1 MSDQPRDC
9 EHGQLARQCRICELE
24 AEVARLKA
32 PPDQERL
39 RAIAEREQNS
49 GAGPW
54 SHDGRGIFI
63 FGRDEGQMIAEVRG
77 WGYLTGAG
85 GLGLDD
91 DEAVDRQKA
100 IGEFIALAKQDVPY
114 LLSLVARQTQEIQ
127 DLRTERDKLE
137 YVNVKQDMQ
146 IVAMEQSD
154 ADNFKRFMVAL
165 SSRDALREALKKIH
179 EYAIGHI
186 SPGWE
191 SVEEITTAALAE
203 TPTEDQR

>member
-1 MSDQPRDC
+1 VS
-9 EHGQLARQCRICELE
+9 
-24 AEVARLKA
+24 
-32 PPDQERL
+32 DQERL
-39 RAIAEREQNS
+39 RAIAEREQQ
-49 GAGPW
+49 ATKGPW
-54 SHDGRGIFI
+54 GVRFDSDVTGYPCYFI
-63 FGRDEGQMIAEVRG
+63 KGVSGDDKRDVQTLAANARFIEGSR
-77 WGYLTGAG
+77 
-85 GLGLDD
+85 D
-91 DEAVDRQKA
+91 
-100 IGEFIALAKQDVPY
+100 DVPY
-114 LLSLVARQTQEIQ
+114 LLSLVAQQAQEIQ